1 MIGPLSTVVELAST
15 PSGLVTAFASG
26 VVAGL
31 AIAVPIGAVSTLIVM
46 VAAQRGW
53 RVGAAAGL
61 GAATVD
67 GAYATVALVA
77 GAALAPLIEA
87 HRTTLRWS
95 SAVVLAA
102 VAVVLARPAWRPA
115 AAAPSTA
122 AEKRSALGPGRAYL
136 TVVGLTAVNPATVVY
151 FAALVAGPAARA
163 VTNLPQRAAF
173 VVGALLASA
182 CWQLL
187 LAGTGSAVGGVL
199 TGPRARRWT
208 AAAGA
213 VAVGALAV
221 ATAAGG

>member
-1 MIGPLSTVVELAST
+1 MSGLPSTVAALAGT
-15 PSGLVTAFASG
+15 PGGLATAFASG
-26 VVAGL
+26 AVAGL
-31 AIAVPIGAVSTLIVM
+31 AIAVPVGAVSTLIVM

-87 HRTTLRWS
+87 YRTTLRWS

-115 AAAPSTA
+115 GAAPSTT
-122 AEKRSALGPGRAYL
+122 AEQRSALGPARAYL
-136 TVVGLTAVNPATVVY
+136 TVLGLTAVNPATVVY
-151 FAALVAGPAARA
+151 FAALVAGPAART
-163 VTNLPQRAAF
+163 VTNPPQRTAF
-173 VVGALLASA
+173 VVGALLGSA

-208 AAAGA
+208 ATAGA
-213 VAVGALAV
+213 LAVGALAV
-221 ATAAGG
+221 ATAVGG